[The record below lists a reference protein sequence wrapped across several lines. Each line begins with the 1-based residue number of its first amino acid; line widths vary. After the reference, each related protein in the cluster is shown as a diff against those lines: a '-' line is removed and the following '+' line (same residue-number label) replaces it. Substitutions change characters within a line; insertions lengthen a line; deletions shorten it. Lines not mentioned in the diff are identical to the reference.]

1 MANYFNPFL
10 AYEKCKH
17 AYKSFID
24 SYHRFTNSEIE
35 AWVKKNT
42 EEGHLLWREPF
53 LQLSRPFTK
62 GKSLQSFV
70 SDGVLDEGV
79 LKIFRSNFSNS
90 DSSPVSL
97 YQHQSEA
104 IENICQK
111 KQNTIVATGT
121 GSGKSFCFGI
131 PIVNECLKMKK
142 AGVCG
147 IKAVIVYPM
156 NALANSQYEDFSARL
171 AGSGLTVANYTGDT
185 LYTEEEA
192 LGEFEKLTG
201 RKKPYDSELISR
213 EKIKEKKPDILLTNY
228 QMLELILT
236 RFEDKELFP
245 LTQRG
250 VFKFLVLDE
259 VHTYSGRR
267 GADVACLIR
276 RLKWHTGTTGKIICI
291 GTSATIQSGE
301 SEDAKKVM
309 ANFARKL
316 FGENFVPESIIG
328 ESYDDIP
335 QRQTT
340 SFPSIVKVSSDDIER
355 FDGTF
360 KTVLNLAD
368 KISETKIEAFDTE
381 SLTKVLSNNPILS
394 FLENSLVEITSFSDL
409 VKRYINSERK
419 GIDFHYAAL
428 ELIAGLFVGA
438 NTIENGKP
446 RFSLKIHTFFS
457 QGRGING
464 TIEKSNIAL
473 TDKGDTSLISKN
485 TQQEMTAFQV
495 VFCQACGKEFYY
507 GSRIGDKFI
516 PQDMNSSSE
525 EAEGETGYLMIGH
538 WNPEDVPLPDSW
550 LTAKGD
556 IKEKWL
562 EHVPTINMYFDNT
575 SNVFIQTGGLP
586 VTFIR
591 EPFMICPE
599 CGIDYDGRS
608 NEHNKIRVYGRVG
621 RATATDVL
629 ITKNLESLPDKEKK
643 IIAFTDNRQDTAF
656 QAGHLNDRGRRI
668 LFRQLMYTALLQKGE
683 TFEKYSRVNDLMNL
697 PDTAKKI
704 FELIKEN
711 HLNINLDTRTETLID
726 NEDEE
731 DISGDLEQ
739 NFLKHI
745 EYCILIEISRNTNFT
760 QQNLEDVGLLKVV
773 YRGLQG
779 LASDEKKDMIWKNI
793 PEIYQLSEELRYDL
807 LWAVLGILRR
817 RTAIS
822 HNFIINPREIKNIT
836 QSLND
841 DSLFYLSTFGNTRAF
856 AEHSF
861 NDRFKS
867 IWSFAHP
874 LSAPGRFVKK
884 FLNIDS
890 SRCTELMVKLFELLA
905 RKDIDILKE
914 DINIKFVPRAYRLNW
929 ERIRLVYSGNSV
941 HKISEKS
948 NMVYDFK
955 KYDRS
960 LTGLKLTKKDFNG
973 HYYKELYTM
982 PISSSL
988 VIGAQDHSGQ
998 LSGNDRKE
1006 IEHKFRDDKLPNI
1019 LVCTPTMEMGIDIG
1033 NLSAIFLR
1041 NVPPSPSNYAQRA
1054 GRAGRKGQ
1062 ASLITSFCGAGFGRG
1077 PHDQYF
1083 FKYPEKIIAGK
1094 VTAPRFL
1101 TDNQRLITSH
1111 IHSIVLESLSV
1122 KLKSKPCEL
1131 INIEESDLPMFAD
1144 IKKNME
1150 NEINSNSQILLD
1162 NSILVF
1168 KSEMDKYDWL
1178 DENFIKDI
1186 ISNFVESLDHAFNDW
1201 RKDYKR
1207 LQERLNKLH
1216 QEAHHQ
1222 YQQEAKFEFERVT
1235 KQMDRMRQGDSGYY
1249 VYRYLGSI
1257 GFLPGYAFPEN
1268 YVSVSYFTGNEE
1280 KKILRSRILAIRELA
1295 PFNTIYV
1302 DGGTYKVS
1310 SANMAVGIPWQKIK
1324 FCPKCEAVLS
1334 GDRINQNAC
1343 PRCGNNL
1350 STEHT
1355 IENAM
1360 PMPDVIATRR
1370 SKIGSDEE
1378 ERLRSGYVV
1387 EEYYDHNSFKTISV
1401 KVALENKTVI
1411 SMDYEHNGRL
1421 IGINKGLRQ
1430 DVQEG
1435 KRGFAFCNACRSWI
1449 NDNDDQINKHYSS
1462 QNSKGD
1468 CRKNGTVNDLVKG
1481 MHLISDDIHDVLT
1494 IKYELPD
1501 EVKNQKVFATTL
1513 MHAFNRAIQLTLDL
1527 DESELGCFLR
1537 PAVTEK
1543 EDYEIILY
1551 ETIVGGAGAIESLL
1565 EKPIFNKLIAKS
1577 CELLHLFDKEG
1588 ACDKACYDC
1597 LCSFFNQRD
1606 HQFLD
1611 RKIILPYL
1619 KRMYD
1624 NKQNLEFTKV
1634 NINKNP
1640 KRLDELKIKCDSE
1653 LEKDILDLI
1662 YKVGIKLPDDVQII
1676 IYDNDVPKVKPDF
1689 FYTELGSKGLC
1700 IFVDGHEHEKEG
1712 TQQEDKEKRRWLKGN
1727 GYRLFV
1733 FDYKNKPEFKEE
1745 IEELK
1750 ARL

>member
-1 MANYFNPFL
+1 MTDYFNSFL

-24 SYHRFTNSEIE
+24 SYHRFTNPEIE
-35 AWVKKNT
+35 AWVRKNT

-53 LQLSRPFTK
+53 LQLSLPFIK
-62 GKSLQSFV
+62 GKSLETFV
-70 SDGVLDEGV
+70 SSDTLEEGV
-79 LKIFRSNFSNS
+79 LKIFRTELDDF
-90 DSSPVSL
+90 SSPAVSL

-104 IENICQK
+104 IEKICQK
-111 KQNTIVATGT
+111 KQNAIIATGT

-142 AGVCG
+142 AGIRG

-171 AGSGLTVANYTGDT
+171 RNSGLTVANYTGDT
-185 LYTEEEA
+185 SYTEEEA
-192 LGEFEKLTG
+192 LGEFESLTG
-201 RKKPYDSELISR
+201 RKIPYDSELISR

-276 RLKWHTGTTGKIICI
+276 RLKWHTGTTGKLICI

-301 SEDAKKVM
+301 GEDAKKVM
-309 ANFARKL
+309 ANFGSKL
-316 FGENFVPESIIG
+316 FDENFLPESIIG
-328 ESYDDIP
+328 ESYEDVP
-335 QRQTT
+335 QRQAT
-340 SFPSIVKVSSDDIER
+340 SFPSMVNVSREDIDK

-360 KTVLNLAD
+360 KAVLNLAD
-368 KISETKIEAFDTE
+368 KINETKIEAFNKE
-381 SLTKVLSNNPILS
+381 SLSKIMANNPVLA
-394 FLENSLVEITSFSDL
+394 FLEKSLVKVTSFNDL
-409 VKRYINSERK
+409 VNRYIANERN
-419 GIDFHYAAL
+419 GFDYRSAAI
-428 ELIAGLFVGA
+428 ELIAGLFVGT
-438 NTIENGKP
+438 NVIEKGRS
-446 RFSLKIHTFFS
+446 RFSLKLHTFFS

-464 TIEKSNIAL
+464 TIEKTNIAL
-473 TDKGDTSLISKN
+473 SDKGDTTLISKN
-485 TQQEMTAFQV
+485 TQQEMTTFQL
-495 VFCQACGKEFYY
+495 VFCQGCGKEFYY
-507 GSRIGDKFI
+507 GSRIGDKFV

-525 EAEGETGYLMIGH
+525 EAEGETGYLMVGH
-538 WNPEDVPLPDSW
+538 WNSEDVPPPDRW
-550 LTAKGD
+550 LTKTGNVQAKYKD
-556 IKEKWL
+556 YF
-562 EHVPTINMYFDNT
+562 PMQMYFDNKNN
-575 SNVFIQTGGLP
+575 SFVETGGLP

-591 EPFMICPE
+591 EPLMICPE

-621 RATATDVL
+621 RATASDVL

-668 LFRQLMYTALLQKGE
+668 LFRQLLYTALLLNGE
-683 TFEKYSRVNDLMNL
+683 TFENYSKVNNL
-697 PDTAKKI
+697 LKLPETAKKI
-704 FELIKEN
+704 FKLIKEN

-726 NEDEE
+726 DEDEE
-731 DISGDLEQ
+731 DTSGDLEQ
-739 NFLKHI
+739 KFLKHI

-773 YRGLQG
+773 YTGLRG
-779 LASDEKKDMIWKNI
+779 LASDKNKDIIWKNI
-793 PEIYQLSEELRYDL
+793 PEIYHLSEILRYDL
-807 LWAVLGILRR
+807 LWGILNILRR
-817 RTAIS
+817 RTALS
-822 HNFIINPREIKNIT
+822 HDFIIHPRVINQVAHDLK
-836 QSLND
+836 D
-841 DSLFYLSTFGNTRAF
+841 ASLFFLSIFGKTRAF
-856 AEHSF
+856 AEHSY
-861 NDRFKS
+861 NDRYKS

-874 LSAPGRFVKK
+874 LSAPGRFVKN

-890 SRCTELMVKLFELLA
+890 SRCTELMIQLFELLA
-905 RKDIDILKE
+905 RKNINVLKA
-914 DINIKFVPRAYRLNW
+914 DINIKFVSRAYRLNW
-929 ERIRLVYSGNSV
+929 ERIRLVNSNNSV
-941 HKISEKS
+941 HKVSEKS

-955 KYDRS
+955 KYDKS
-960 LTGLKLTKKDFNG
+960 LTGLKLTKKDFKD
-973 HYYKELYTM
+973 HYYRELYTV

-998 LSGNDRKE
+998 LLGNDRKR
-1006 IEHKFRDDKLPNI
+1006 IEHQFRDEKLPNI

-1033 NLSAIFLR
+1033 NLSSIFLR
-1041 NVPPSPSNYAQRA
+1041 NIPPNPSNYAQRA

-1101 TDNQRLITSH
+1101 TDNQRLVTSH
-1111 IHSIVLESLSV
+1111 IHSIVLETLSV

-1131 INIEESDLPMFAD
+1131 INIAESELPMFID
-1144 IKKNME
+1144 IKKNIE
-1150 NEINSNSQILLD
+1150 NEININLNTLLD
-1162 NSILVF
+1162 NVQTVF
-1168 KSEMDKYDWL
+1168 KSEMNKYNWL
-1178 DENFIKDI
+1178 DMDFIKNI
-1186 ISNFVESLDHAFNDW
+1186 ISKFAETLDHAFNDW

-1207 LQERLNKLH
+1207 LQTRLDKLH
-1216 QEAHHQ
+1216 QEAHLQ
-1222 YQQEAKFEFERVT
+1222 YQQDAKFEFERVT
-1235 KQMDRMRQGDSGYY
+1235 KQMERMRQGDSGYY
-1249 VYRYLGSI
+1249 VYRYLGSV

-1268 YVSVSYFTGNEE
+1268 YVSVSYFSGTEE

-1310 SANMAVGIPWQKIK
+1310 STNMAVGIPWQKIK
-1324 FCPKCEAVLS
+1324 FCPKCKAVLS
-1334 GDRINQNAC
+1334 GDKVNQAAC
-1343 PRCGNNL
+1343 TRCGNNL
-1350 STEHT
+1350 STEH
-1355 IENAM
+1355 ILENVM

-1378 ERLRSGYVV
+1378 ERLRSGYVI
-1387 EEYYDHNSFKTISV
+1387 EEYYGNNPLKTFSV
-1401 KVALENKTVI
+1401 KVELENETI
-1411 SMDYEHNGRL
+1411 IALAYEHNGKI

-1430 DVQEG
+1430 DVKEG
-1435 KRGFAFCNACRSWI
+1435 KCGFAFCNACKSWI
-1449 NDNDDQINKHYSS
+1449 NDNDDQINKHYGS
-1462 QNSKGD
+1462 QDKKGD
-1468 CRKNGTVNDLVKG
+1468 CRKNGTIKDLIKG
-1481 MHLISDDIHDVLT
+1481 VHLISDDIHDVLT
-1494 IKYELPD
+1494 IKYTLPD
-1501 EVKNQKVFATTL
+1501 EVENKKVFATTL

-1527 DESELGCFLR
+1527 DERELGCFLR

-1551 ETIVGGAGAIESLL
+1551 ETIVGGAGALESLL
-1565 EKPIFNKLIAKS
+1565 EKPTFNKLITKT
-1577 CELLHLFDKEG
+1577 CELLHMFDEDG

-1611 RKIILPYL
+1611 RKVILPYL
-1619 KRMYD
+1619 KKMFD
-1624 NKQNLEFTKV
+1624 NRQNLEFIKV
-1634 NINKNP
+1634 NNNENP
-1640 KRLDELKIKCDSE
+1640 KRLDELKIKCDSK

-1662 YKVGIKLPDDVQII
+1662 YKSGIKLPDDVQKV
-1676 IYDNDVPKVKPDF
+1676 IYDGDAPKVKLDF
-1689 FYTELGSKGLC
+1689 FYEDLGSKGLC
-1700 IFVDGHEHEKEG
+1700 IFVDGPVHEEESTK
-1712 TQQEDKEKRRWLKGN
+1712 QEDEDKRRWLKKN
-1727 GYRLFV
+1727 GYRVFV
-1733 FDYKNKPEFKEE
+1733 IDYKNAPDYQKE